1 MKKTDSNSSKE
12 TLEQEL
18 KRLRK
23 ENARLKAEREAAK
36 AKMEADK
43 AKIAKIRK
51 ELKKKEEPKQTK
63 ADELIQSILSRLPD
77 IDSQFK

>member
-1 MKKTDSNSSKE
+1 MKKSDKKPVGE

-23 ENARLKAEREAAK
+23 ENERLR

-43 AKIAKIRK
+43 AKFDKFRK
-51 ELKKKEEPKQTK
+51 DFKKKEDPKLRLTEEQ
-63 ADELIQSILSRLPD
+63 IQQLSNLFPD
-77 IDSQFK
+77 IDFRSKS